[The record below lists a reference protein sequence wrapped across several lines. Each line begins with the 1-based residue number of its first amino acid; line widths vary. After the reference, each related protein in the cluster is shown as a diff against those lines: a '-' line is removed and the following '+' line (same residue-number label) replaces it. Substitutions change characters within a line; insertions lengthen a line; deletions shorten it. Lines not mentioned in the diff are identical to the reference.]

1 MEGSLEL
8 EFSLQMQV
16 GLAPVLQMG
25 HDSMRFSMEAQFLPS
40 VTGRLTGP
48 R

>member
-25 HDSMRFSMEAQFLPS
+25 HDSVKFSMEAQFLPS